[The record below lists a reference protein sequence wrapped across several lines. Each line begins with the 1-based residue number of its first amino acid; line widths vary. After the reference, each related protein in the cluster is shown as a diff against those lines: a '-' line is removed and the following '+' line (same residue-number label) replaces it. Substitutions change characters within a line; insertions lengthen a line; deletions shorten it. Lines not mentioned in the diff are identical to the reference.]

1 MANLYFIWTMPA
13 ARLLQQEFIKSIPHD
28 LIQSRDQKEA
38 QNRPHILE
46 LCVHFV

>member
-1 MANLYFIWTMPA
+1 MDNACCKIITT
-13 ARLLQQEFIKSIPHD
+13 EFIKSIPHD